1 MTIVAYRIAEALIAT
16 VFGLFFA
23 IPATITYNCLIYS
36 SRSN

>member
-1 MTIVAYRIAEALIAT
+1 MAT